1 MTDRILYQIL
11 TVFNGSI
18 TAPTRAELD
27 ASNFSS
33 QGIVVPVYASDA
45 YIIDY
50 ITINGI
56 VAVIYGDPSYY
67 PLPHSI
73 ISIPNGGGSVKN
85 VKNPVTLQIFP
96 KQDPLINHNGTYSK
110 STITVAKFFSD

>member
-18 TAPTRAELD
+18 TSPSRAELD

-33 QGIVVPVYASDA
+33 QGIVVPVSTQDA
-45 YIIDY
+45 FIIDY
-50 ITINGI
+50 LTINGI

-73 ISIPNGGGSVKN
+73 ISIPNGDSVMN

-96 KQDPLINHNGTYSK
+96 KQDPLINHSYSK
-110 STITVAKFFSD
+110 STITVAKFFRD